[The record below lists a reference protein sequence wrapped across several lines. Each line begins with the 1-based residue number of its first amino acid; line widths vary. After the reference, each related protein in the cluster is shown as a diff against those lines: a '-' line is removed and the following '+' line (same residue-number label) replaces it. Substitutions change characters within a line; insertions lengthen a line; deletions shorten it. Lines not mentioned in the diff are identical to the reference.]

1 MALIMKPLFGIDCG
15 NILTKEFAKSRG
27 AIHFHSTL
35 TVSEKYKEKYH
46 KAYHDSLYE
55 LSLGVHNALVVV
67 NNFITE
73 NYNREIHAA
82 QFPVAPNLIYSKD
95 KGLVV
100 RKEFCHH
107 IDGGNEIWETFEC
120 QFEQLKKIAK
130 RPLAVYLRDIGDT
143 MQCIMGLYQ
152 MIG

>member
-1 MALIMKPLFGIDCG
+1 MALIMKPLFRIDCG

-35 TVSEKYKEKYH
+35 TVSEKYKKKYH

-100 RKEFCHH
+100 
-107 IDGGNEIWETFEC
+107 
-120 QFEQLKKIAK
+120 
-130 RPLAVYLRDIGDT
+130 
-143 MQCIMGLYQ
+143 
-152 MIG
+152 